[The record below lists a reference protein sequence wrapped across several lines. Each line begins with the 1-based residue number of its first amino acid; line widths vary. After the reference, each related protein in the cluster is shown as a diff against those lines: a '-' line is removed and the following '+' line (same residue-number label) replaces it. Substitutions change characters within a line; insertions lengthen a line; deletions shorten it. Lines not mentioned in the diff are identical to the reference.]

1 MSVFTGKKV
10 NRENERMK
18 EIYIE
23 RESEIKYEKMRYKCM
38 CINER

>member
-1 MSVFTGKKV
+1 MSVIAGKKV

-23 RESEIKYEKMRYKCM
+23 RERARLSTRK
-38 CINER
+38 